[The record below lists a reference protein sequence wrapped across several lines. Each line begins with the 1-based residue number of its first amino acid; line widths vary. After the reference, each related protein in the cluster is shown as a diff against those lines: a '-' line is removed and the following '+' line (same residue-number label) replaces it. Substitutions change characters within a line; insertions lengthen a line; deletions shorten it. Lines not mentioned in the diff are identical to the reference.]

1 MGKTLAIILNHN
13 TPDITDFL
21 YNQLKPFED
30 LQNFELCVLDN
41 GSPESGQSIHTTDY
55 LKKNIFFGGALN
67 YAFKKVL
74 KKPDYDSLLFLNS
87 DIIVNGEILVK
98 TLREKMF
105 NYNYDILAPSISTNW
120 TGYATLNM
128 HKHMRSWG
136 TDGIRDVKY
145 VDFQCPLFNRTFIEH
160 VKSFSDDLMYGIGQ
174 DLFAGMICED
184 NDMKIGVVDSV
195 NVYHEWAHTLR
206 SNSSKLNL
214 QNFAVVSNEAM
225 NAYAKV
231 NGLSERLSEF
241 FKYGR
246 EYGKTC

>member
-1 MGKTLAIILNHN
+1 
-13 TPDITDFL
+13 
-21 YNQLKPFED
+21 
-30 LQNFELCVLDN
+30 
-41 GSPESGQSIHTTDY
+41 
-55 LKKNIFFGGALN
+55 
-67 YAFKKVL
+67 
-74 KKPDYDSLLFLNS
+74 
-87 DIIVNGEILVK
+87 
-98 TLREKMF
+98 
-105 NYNYDILAPSISTNW
+105 
-120 TGYATLNM
+120 
-128 HKHMRSWG
+128 
-136 TDGIRDVKY
+136 
-145 VDFQCPLFNRTFIEH
+145 
-160 VKSFSDDLMYGIGQ
+160 MYGIGQ